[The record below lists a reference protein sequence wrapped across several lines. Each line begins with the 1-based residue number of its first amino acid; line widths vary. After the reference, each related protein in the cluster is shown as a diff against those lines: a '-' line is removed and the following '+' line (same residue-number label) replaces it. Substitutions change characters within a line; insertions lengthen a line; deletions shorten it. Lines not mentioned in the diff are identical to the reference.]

1 MIDRLTFVCDNSARG
16 RLFIRASNMFSIDG
30 LFQEAGLIE
39 FMGQTAA
46 ACIGYLR
53 LSEHKETGDG
63 FLAQVR
69 SFEIKS
75 LPAINTEI
83 NSEITISDE
92 LPTYAVITGRI
103 LQNKTVIAEGELL
116 AYTKPAE
123 DQ

>member
-1 MIDRLTFVCDNSARG
+1 MIDRLTLVCDKSAG
-16 RLFIRASNMFSIDG
+16 SRLFIRATNVFCIDG

-46 ACIGYLR
+46 ACIGYIR
-53 LSEHKETGDG
+53 LSDHKETVSG

-69 SFEIKS
+69 GFEVKY

-83 NSEITISDE
+83 YSEITISDV
-92 LPTYAVITGRI
+92 LPDYTVITGRI
-103 LQNKTVIAEGELL
+103 LQDKTVIAEGELL
-116 AYTKPAE
+116 TYTKPAE